1 MSWFLLNRNLTPL
14 EPYDW
19 KLSRTVLRGERGSNA
34 PDLPGKAIAREG
46 MADYIKFLYKTVRKY
61 FGEAVVV
68 TQELDDIV
76 SSPIIKDTI
85 INNADCKILLDQR
98 KYINKFDSVQ
108 SLLGLTD
115 KEKGQ
120 ILSINQSNDPA
131 RKYKEV

>member
-1 MSWFLLNRNLTPL
+1 MSWFLLDRNLKLL

-46 MADYIKFLYKTVRKY
+46 MADYIRFLYKTVRKY

-85 INNADCKILLDQR
+85 VNNADCKILLDQR

-120 ILSINQSNDPA
+120 ILSINQTNDPA